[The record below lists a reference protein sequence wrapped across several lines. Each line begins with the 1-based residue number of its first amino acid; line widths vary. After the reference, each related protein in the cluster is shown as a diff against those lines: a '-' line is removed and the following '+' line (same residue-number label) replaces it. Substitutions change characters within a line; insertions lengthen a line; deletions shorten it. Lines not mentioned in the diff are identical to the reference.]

1 MIKARAIYRSGFFFL
16 SKFAPLKVND
26 SLGLNFNQLN
36 FLKMS
41 KTVLTN
47 DTYSNEL
54 QVYVNQERAAVDLAN
69 SVGKL
74 LFDKSIELVL
84 FRNHLA
90 DTSVTEILRLHK
102 YAAEVVGK
110 PISVFDTADLA
121 KELYEMELAPAKIDI
136 GKLASEW
143 LSARDHYKTHREFL
157 SDKLSNFMIDAGNEI
172 EPRDVVLY
180 GFGRIGRLAAREL
193 IKQAGKG
200 QQLRLRAIVTRE
212 NDEVS
217 LKKRAA
223 LFENDSVH
231 GRFKGTVDI
240 DYEHKALLIN
250 GQRVYMIATNDPA
263 TVDYTSYGIDN
274 ALMIDNT
281 GVLKDRAGLSKHLEA
296 KGVSKVILTAPG
308 KEVPNIV
315 YGINHRDLDIE
326 NETIFSAASCTTNAI
341 CPILFTVNNALKLDK
356 GHIETV
362 HAYTNDQNL
371 LDNMHK
377 KSRRGR
383 SAAINM
389 VITETGAGKAVTK
402 VIPELADKL
411 TANAVRVPTPNGSL
425 AIIHAYVEKPTTK
438 DEINAI
444 IRKQALEGD
453 LVNQIYYSIS
463 EELVSSD
470 IIGNECCSVFDSQAT
485 IVSADGKGIVLYVW
499 YDNEFGYTKQ
509 VIRLAKYVAKVR
521 RNMYY

>member
-1 MIKARAIYRSGFFFL
+1 MSNKPL
-16 SKFAPLKVND
+16 S
-26 SLGLNFNQLN
+26 
-36 FLKMS
+36 
-41 KTVLTN
+41 N

-54 QVYVNQERAAVDLAN
+54 AVYVNQEKAAVDLAHM
-69 SVGKL
+69 VGKL
-74 LFDKSIELVL
+74 LFEKSIELVL

-90 DTSVTEILRLHK
+90 DTRITEILRLHK

-110 PISVFDTADLA
+110 PISVFHSAELA
-121 KELYEMELAPAKIDI
+121 AELYKMDIAPAKIDI

-143 LSARDHYKTHREFL
+143 SASREHFNSQREFL
-157 SDKLSNFMIDAGNEI
+157 EDKLQNFTEEGKDM
-172 EPRDVVLY
+172 EPRDVVLF

-193 IKQAGKG
+193 VRQAGSG

-212 NDEVS
+212 DDDLS
-217 LKKRAA
+217 IKKRAA

-231 GRFKGTVDI
+231 GRFKGTVDV
-240 DYEHKALLIN
+240 DYENKCLIVN
-250 GQRVYMIATNDPA
+250 GQRIYMIAAKDPA
-263 TVDYTSYGIDN
+263 AVDYTAYGIQD
-274 ALMIDNT
+274 ALLIDNT
-281 GVLKDRAGLSKHLEA
+281 GVFKDREALSVHLKA
-296 KGVSKVILTAPG
+296 NGISKVLLTAPG

-326 NETIFSAASCTTNAI
+326 SETIFSAASCTTNAI
-341 CPILFTVNNALKLDK
+341 SPILKTIFDEFGIEK

-383 SAAINM
+383 SAAVNM

-402 VIPELADKL
+402 VIPALANKL
-411 TANAVRVPTPNGSL
+411 TSNAVRVPTPNGSL
-425 AIIHAYVEKPTTK
+425 AIIHVYTDRATSVE
-438 DEINAI
+438 EVNAT
-444 IRKQALEGD
+444 IRKAALDGD
-453 LVNQIYYSIS
+453 LVNQIFYSIS

-470 IIGNECCSVFDSQAT
+470 IVGNDCCSVYDSQAT
-485 IVSADGKGIVLYVW
+485 IVSNDGKGIVLYVW

-521 RNMYY
+521 RSMYY